1 MKDMTARD
9 IMSTNVIWIT
19 EDMSVEDA
27 TRLFIEEK
35 ISGAPVVDDASTM
48 TGVVSIRD
56 CLRNGKSTEYLEP
69 LDESTSMYYNESW
82 ELPLTPDE
90 AAAFHLHYGR
100 ELLVKDIMTPVVFNV
115 NINTPVQ
122 EIAATMLKGRV
133 HRLVVLDGEELA
145 GMVTTMD
152 MLKAICYDG
161 SKSLT

>member
-1 MKDMTARD
+1 MKDLTARD
-9 IMSTNVIWIT
+9 IMSSNVIWLT

-27 TRLFIEEK
+27 TRLFVEEK
-35 ISGAPVVDDASTM
+35 ISGAPVVDDSSTM

-56 CLRNGKSTEYLEP
+56 CLRSGKSTEYLES
-69 LDESTSMYYNESW
+69 LDEESSTYYNESW

-90 AAAFHLHYGR
+90 AAAFHLRYGR

-115 NINTPVQ
+115 NVDTPVRD
-122 EIAATMLKGRV
+122 IAATMLKGRV

-152 MLKAICYDG
+152 MLKAICYDETRT
-161 SKSLT
+161 LT